1 MARPGQSLLVTYK
14 ECLVVKTTLEL
25 EEHFYVPSL
34 DELGIL
40 MFSMNKTF

>member
-25 EEHFYVPSL
+25 AGHGQSVT
-34 DELGIL
+34 
-40 MFSMNKTF
+40 K